1 MKRSADDWLKEIRQ
15 ALENLATPERKASTL
30 KFFKH
35 PVQVIGVSNPMTQ
48 AVGRNIIKE
57 IKGESKEWTFQ
68 LAECL
73 FKTGYLEEALLACQI
88 VISQKRNFEE
98 TDFKIFEN
106 WVNLYIHNWA
116 VCDTFCNQSIGHLLM
131 KHPSCVQEIL
141 PWCLYD
147 NLWMRRACAVSFIY
161 PAKRELYIEEQ
172 LNIALVL
179 LEDKED
185 MVQKGYGWMLKVL
198 SQKRLTL
205 VFNFIEQ
212 YKDRMPRTALRYAI
226 EKMPKNLKEQAM
238 LKPFPLSL

>member
-1 MKRSADDWLKEIRQ
+1 MKRSLNEWKKEIRHSLE
-15 ALENLATPERKASTL
+15 ALSTPERKTSTL
-30 KFFKH
+30 RFFKH

-48 AVGRNIIKE
+48 GIGRKIIQE
-57 IKGESKEWTFQ
+57 IKGESKEWSFQ
-68 LAECL
+68 LAERL
-73 FKTGYLEEALLACQI
+73 FETGYLEEALLACQI
-88 VISQKRNFEE
+88 VFSRRRNFEE
-98 TDFKIFEN
+98 TDFKVFEK
-106 WVNLYIHNWA
+106 WVNQYIHNWA
-116 VCDTFCNQSIGHLLM
+116 VCDTFCNQSMGHLLM
-131 KHPSCVQEIL
+131 TFPDCVPLIL
-141 PWCLYD
+141 PWSLHN
-147 NLWMRRACAVSFIY
+147 NLWMRRASAVSFIY
-161 PAKRELYIEEQ
+161 PAKRELFIEEQ
-172 LNIALVL
+172 MNIALIL